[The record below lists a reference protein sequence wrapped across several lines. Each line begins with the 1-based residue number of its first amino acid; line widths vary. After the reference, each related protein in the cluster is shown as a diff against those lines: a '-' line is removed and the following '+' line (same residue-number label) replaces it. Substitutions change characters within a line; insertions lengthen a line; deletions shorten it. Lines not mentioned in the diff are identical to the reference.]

1 MITPILIFQQE
12 NKMIKT
18 FHFNKNNRNNSCLF
32 LVDFNKSKT
41 HFNKIKKMCFG
52 KLGKSKR
59 IYR

>member
-1 MITPILIFQQE
+1 
-12 NKMIKT
+12 MIKT

-59 IYR
+59 IYRWTLK